1 MHNINDR
8 LHYLFKYWCVF
19 FFIRYVKRKLLPDD
33 DPSWGKKRLA
43 GGVILAVSESVSIHD
58 RTAATVADGVDF
70 IFGFVV
76 FCELVGVLRV
86 GARRRKLTRFKNE

>member
-1 MHNINDR
+1 M
-8 LHYLFKYWCVF
+8 YFSSF
-19 FFIRYVKRKLLPDD
+19 RYVKRKLLPDD

-76 FCELVGVLRV
+76 FCDVVGVLRV

>member
-1 MHNINDR
+1 V
-8 LHYLFKYWCVF
+8 YFSSF
-19 FFIRYVKRKLLPDD
+19 RYVKRKLLPDD

-58 RTAATVADGVDF
+58 RTAATGVDF
-70 IFGFVV
+70 IFGFAV
-76 FCELVGVLRV
+76 FCEVVGVLRV